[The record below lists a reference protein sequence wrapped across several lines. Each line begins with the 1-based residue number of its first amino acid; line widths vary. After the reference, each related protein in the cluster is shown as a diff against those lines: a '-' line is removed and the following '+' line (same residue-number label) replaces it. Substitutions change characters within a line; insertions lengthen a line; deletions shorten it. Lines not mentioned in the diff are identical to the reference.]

1 MEIHVQRDLNPRPQS
16 PTQPNSICSP
26 HIFTPISPSH
36 SSRPPLYPS
45 SILIILLRRNIMSG
59 SSESRYI
66 RLEVISGKNLQVPS
80 GRIPAG
86 IYVSINVDS
95 RRRWKSAI
103 SVLSSNESVAWG
115 DTLTLPSNASPA
127 LSIEIRASYELGR
140 MLGSGEVIGK
150 LQMSWD
156 ELLDHGD
163 HPFDLSFPAVRGVQ
177 PFITL
182 KVAVLHAWDNQNGAL
197 FDALVDCE
205 IARDAD
211 ADHAQLA
218 SYMKSE
224 NISDLNDAI
233 EHFHLV
239 LNQCPVGHPDRATA
253 LTNLAWARL
262 QGYIRNDV
270 QDIDTTTSLFRDA
283 LALRPQ
289 HHPDHPLSLYNL
301 TEALAWR
308 HIRKSTAADICE
320 AAQLYHELLPLCPE
334 GTYLRSIAAGENGI
348 DDVIVGCNNLPTDA
362 SDEGIHL
369 RRVVLELCPLGH
381 RLRPR
386 TLDELARAV
395 RTRFDQHGSID
406 DLDTSI
412 QLRREAVSLCPE
424 GDADRDG
431 YLNNLAFSLVSR
443 FTHQGNT
450 NDLDEAISL
459 YEAALHLRPVGHEY
473 RDFSLDNL
481 GGALAYR
488 FNKRSDIEDITRAIS
503 LYREALMLRPP
514 GHSGRTITL
523 HNLAHA
529 LQNRYDKSQVR
540 EDPNEAIDRYR
551 ESLRLK
557 RLDHP
562 RRHVTLFNL
571 SSALCSRFT
580 ETQKNED
587 VEEAIALCQE
597 SLAALSS
604 LHPDRFFSYMRLQEA
619 YLSRY
624 RILHDPADLSLAVE
638 NSRLASRHSTQGLP
652 ERIVRSFNWTVAA
665 EQHGHG
671 SALEAYSTFF
681 ELLDAHLA
689 TRSSATSRREAAA
702 AFHVA
707 RTLPAD
713 AASCAIRCDNLP
725 HAVELVEQGRGQQ
738 WSLASRLRTPVESLE
753 SANPALAHNY
763 LELSKLVSS
772 AAQSSATITDR
783 AAADRAAME
792 YRKLTRQWEAAV
804 AEIRDLPVFS
814 RFLLPPLYAD
824 LQAAARQGPV
834 IILIASQY
842 SCSAI
847 IVPTSGD
854 PHHVPLP
861 SVTLADLT
869 NLKDRVGRAIRHA
882 STLGPKVPRND
893 LIVLLRTVW
902 DELMLPIVNVLQ
914 HNLKL
919 KYCRIWLCPTA
930 AFTSIPLHAAHPFRT
945 NSDGSREQC
954 LEDLYICSYTPTLSV
969 LVRSRQTMKKR
980 VTPSFV
986 TIGQGQPGAGKGRAL
1001 MAVDSELELV
1011 HKLVPAT
1018 AKHTTMSGDAATRA
1032 GALEALQENTWVH
1045 LACHGKQ
1052 DPKQPYNS
1060 HFVMKDE
1067 DLTLLD
1073 IMERDVPH
1081 AEFAFLSAC
1090 HTAVG
1095 DEETPDE
1102 VIHLAAGLQFSGFK
1116 SVIGTLWQ
1124 VDDSVAK
1131 HVVKAFYEKMFPD
1144 LKDGGVMDC
1153 TKAAWA
1159 LNRATHAVKTT
1170 VPLEQRMVFVHIG
1183 V

>member
-1 MEIHVQRDLNPRPQS
+1 
-16 PTQPNSICSP
+16 
-26 HIFTPISPSH
+26 
-36 SSRPPLYPS
+36 
-45 SILIILLRRNIMSG
+45 
-59 SSESRYI
+59 
-66 RLEVISGKNLQVPS
+66 
-80 GRIPAG
+80 
-86 IYVSINVDS
+86 
-95 RRRWKSAI
+95 
-103 SVLSSNESVAWG
+103 
-115 DTLTLPSNASPA
+115 
-127 LSIEIRASYELGR
+127 
-140 MLGSGEVIGK
+140 
-150 LQMSWD
+150 MSWD

-163 HPFDLSFPAVRGVQ
+163 HPFDISFPAVRGVQ
-177 PFITL
+177 PSITL
-182 KVAVLHAWDNQNGAL
+182 KVVVVHAWDDQNGAL
-197 FDALVDCE
+197 FDPLVDCE

-211 ADHAQLA
+211 AGHAQFA
-218 SYMKSE
+218 SYMKSK
-224 NISDLNDAI
+224 NVSDLNDAM
-233 EHFHLV
+233 EHFQLV

-253 LTNLAWARL
+253 LTNLAWVRL
-262 QGYIRNDV
+262 RGYIRNDV
-270 QDIDTTTSLFRDA
+270 QDIDATTCLFRDA
-283 LALRPQ
+283 LVLRPQ
-289 HHPDHPLSLYNL
+289 HHPDHAFSLYNL
-301 TEALAWR
+301 TEALTWR
-308 HIRKSTAADICE
+308 YSEKSTDVDICE
-320 AAQLYHELLPLCPE
+320 AAQFYHELLPLCPE
-334 GTYLRSIAAGENGI
+334 GTYLRSVAAGENGV
-348 DDVIVGCNNLPTDA
+348 DCVIGGCSNLPTDG

-381 RLRPR
+381 RLRPI
-386 TLDELARAV
+386 TLDKLAQAV
-395 RTRFDQHGSID
+395 EARFDQHGSID

-412 QLRREAVSLCPE
+412 QLGREAASLCPE
-424 GDADRDG
+424 GHADRDTC
-431 YLNNLAFSLVSR
+431 LNNLAVSLMSR
-443 FTHQGNT
+443 FKHQGNR
-450 NDLDEAISL
+450 NDLDEAIFM
-459 YEAALHLRPVGHEY
+459 YEESLHLRPVGHKLREC
-473 RDFSLDNL
+473 SLGNL
-481 GGALAYR
+481 GNALVDH
-488 FNKRSDIEDITRAIS
+488 FNECGDIEDMTRAIS
-503 LYREALMLRPP
+503 LHREALTLGPP
-514 GHSGRTITL
+514 GHPRRYIML
-523 HNLAHA
+523 NNLALA
-529 LQNRYDKSQVR
+529 LQKRYNKSQVS
-540 EDPNEAIDRYR
+540 EDLNEAIDQYR

-557 RLDHP
+557 RFDNP
-562 RRHVTLFNL
+562 ERYKTLLNL

-580 ETQKNED
+580 ETQKNEE

-604 LHPDRFFSYMRLQEA
+604 LHPGRYLSYMWLQEA

-624 RILHDPADLSLAVE
+624 RILRDPVDLSLAVE
-638 NSRLASRHSTQGLP
+638 NFRLASRHSTQGFSQ
-652 ERIVRSFNWTVAA
+652 RIIIAFNWIVAA

-689 TRSSATSRREAAA
+689 TRSSATSRRKVAA
-702 AFHVA
+702 AFHHG

-713 AASCAIRCDNLP
+713 AASCAIRCDDLP

-738 WSLASRLRTPVESLE
+738 WSLASRLRTPVEDLE

-763 LELSKLVSS
+763 LELSKLVAN
-772 AAQSSATITDR
+772 AAQSSATITGSV
-783 AAADRAAME
+783 AADRAAME
-792 YRKLTRQWEAAV
+792 YRRLTRQWEGAV
-804 AEIRDLPVFS
+804 AEIRDLREFS

-834 IILIASQY
+834 IIFIASQY

-847 IVPTSGD
+847 IIPTLGE
-854 PHHVPLP
+854 PHHIPLP
-861 SVTLADLT
+861 SVALAELT
-869 NLKDRVGRAIRHA
+869 NLKDRFARAIRHA
-882 STLGPKVPRND
+882 STLGLKLLRND

-902 DELMLPIVNVLQ
+902 DEIMLPIVNVLR
-914 HNLKL
+914 HDLKL

-945 NSDGSREQC
+945 NPDGSREPC
-954 LEDLYICSYTPTLSV
+954 LEDLYICSYTPTLSA

-986 TIGQGQPGAGKGRAL
+986 TIGQGQPGAGKGKAL
-1001 MAVDSELELV
+1001 LAVDSELELV
-1011 HKLVPAT
+1011 HKLVPPT
-1018 AKHTTMSGDAATRA
+1018 AKRTTISGDAATRA

-1060 HFVMKDE
+1060 HFVMRDE

-1073 IMERDVPH
+1073 IMEIDIPH

-1131 HVVKAFYEKMFPD
+1131 HVVKAFYENMFKD
-1144 LKDGGVMDC
+1144 LKDGGAMDC